1 MDSKG
6 IEIRVVAIADLHLD
20 VLRKFNRYQVT
31 NSVRYKENDKYI
43 YKDEHFIESWDEE
56 KKQQVLQS
64 LKQCVCNGGIVAGAF
79 KNGEL
84 IGFANVENGFFGKNK
99 DYLELSYIHVSNELR
114 NLGIGKKLFHLCSE
128 EAKVIGAKKLYIASH
143 PAVETQH
150 FYRSLG
156 CVLAVEINENIYERE
171 PLDIQLE
178 FIL

>member
-1 MDSKG
+1 MDSKD
-6 IEIRVVAIADLHLD
+6 IEIRVIEISDLHLEA
-20 VLRKFNRYQVT
+20 LRKFNRYQVT
-31 NSVRYKENDKYI
+31 SSVRYKENDKYI
-43 YKDEHFIESWDEE
+43 YKDEHFIESWDEV
-56 KKQQVLQS
+56 KKHQVIQS
-64 LKQCVCNGGIVAGAF
+64 LKQCVCNGGIAAGAF
-79 KNGEL
+79 KNNEL
-84 IGFANVENGFFGKNK
+84 IGFANVENGSFGKNK

-128 EAKVIGAKKLYIASH
+128 EAKAIGAKKLYIAAH

-156 CVLAVEINENIYERE
+156 CVLAEETNNEIYERE